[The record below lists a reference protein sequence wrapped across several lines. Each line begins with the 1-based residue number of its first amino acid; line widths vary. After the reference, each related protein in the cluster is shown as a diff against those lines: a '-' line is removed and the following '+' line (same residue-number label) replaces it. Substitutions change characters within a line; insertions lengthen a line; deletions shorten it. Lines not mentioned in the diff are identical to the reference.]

1 MNNLYIFLVCFFI
14 TVSLTVLILIKLI
27 PYLRSIKIGQ
37 KILDIGPNWHKSK
50 EGTPTMC
57 GVSFVIAGLVGIVSV
72 IAIFFKEIP
81 TKDIILIVN
90 IYIYGIL
97 NALIGIIDDIAKI
110 RKDKNQGLTAKT
122 KFLFQSIAAILF
134 LLSLKL
140 TVGISTALYVP
151 YLNIYLELGFF
162 YYLIAYLV
170 LCGMVNSVNLTD
182 GIDGL
187 ASSVAL
193 TVGLFLFYLV
203 FVRIESVPLTV
214 ISAILIGSTIGFLF
228 FNIHPAKAFMG
239 DTGSLFLGAVIASSA
254 FVLNSPLLVL
264 IYGFVFVIEASSDIL
279 QVVYFKLSH
288 GKRIFK
294 MAPLHHHFE
303 KSGFSEMKIVGIF
316 SLVNAIFCILAY
328 LGLGNL

>member
-1 MNNLYIFLVCFFI
+1 
-14 TVSLTVLILIKLI
+14 
-27 PYLRSIKIGQ
+27 
-37 KILDIGPNWHKSK
+37 
-50 EGTPTMC
+50 
-57 GVSFVIAGLVGIVSV
+57 
-72 IAIFFKEIP
+72 
-81 TKDIILIVN
+81 
-90 IYIYGIL
+90 
-97 NALIGIIDDIAKI
+97 
-110 RKDKNQGLTAKT
+110 
-122 KFLFQSIAAILF
+122 
-134 LLSLKL
+134 
-140 TVGISTALYVP
+140 
-151 YLNIYLELGFF
+151 
-162 YYLIAYLV
+162 
-170 LCGMVNSVNLTD
+170 MVNSVNLTD

-203 FVRIESVPLTV
+203 FVRIESIPLTV

-264 IYGFVFVIEASSDIL
+264 VYGFVFVIEALSDIL
-279 QVVYFKLSH
+279 QVAYFKLSH